1 MAIALWCLQTFRDA
15 EGLYHASDSD
25 EQLLIHIPFMQ
36 SWKLSHT
43 RSKRQYVHGPLLF
56 TQLYCQRRRRPS
68 ALLPSGGC
76 QIFPLSN

>member
-36 SWKLSHT
+36 EFSHGSCHIQDQRGNMSTALCFLLSCTASGGGVPQHCCH
-43 RSKRQYVHGPLLF
+43 QED
-56 TQLYCQRRRRPS
+56 
-68 ALLPSGGC
+68 LLPKT
-76 QIFPLSN
+76 